1 MIRLLA
7 KLFIKDK
14 NNFKDQMVREKYGV
28 LTGIVGIIL
37 NVILFLIK
45 LIAGILCASVS
56 IMADAF
62 NNLSDAGSSFISMI
76 SFKLA
81 NKPVDA
87 DHPFGHGRIE
97 YVASFIVSMLVLFV
111 GYELI
116 SSSISK
122 IITPV
127 KIKASFVIILIL
139 CVSIL
144 TKLYMFL
151 YNYSYSKKIKSPV
164 LKATAFD
171 SISDT
176 IATTVVLIG
185 ITVGSFTNLLLDGYI
200 GVLVAI
206 FILFTGIKSI
216 KETIDVLL
224 GQKPDKEF
232 VCEIEN
238 FILSYDENV
247 TGLHDL
253 IVHNYG
259 VGRSIISLHCEVPA
273 DKDVNMLHEIIDHLE
288 IDLEEK
294 FKCKAV
300 IHMDPIILNDE
311 RINECKNLIE
321 GMLLEIDKELK
332 FHDFRMTD
340 SANLTNLIFD
350 IVVPTHKKM
359 NFEDIEKKI
368 KEKIKSVSPNY
379 KVVIKCE
386 YSYV

>member
-1 MIRLLA
+1 MIKFLA
-7 KLFIKDK
+7 NLFIKDK
-14 NNFKDQMVREKYGV
+14 DNFSDQTVRGKYGV
-28 LTGIVGIIL
+28 LTGIVGIFL
-37 NVILFLIK
+37 NVILFAIK
-45 LIAGILCASVS
+45 LTAGLLCASVS

-76 SFKLA
+76 SFKMA

-116 SSSISK
+116 STSISK
-122 IITPV
+122 IINPV
-127 KIKASFVIILIL
+127 KIKADLVIIFIL

-144 TKLYMFL
+144 IKLYMFL
-151 YNYSYSKKIKSPV
+151 YNYAYSKKIKSPV

-176 IATTVVLIG
+176 VATTVVLVG
-185 ITVGSFTNLLLDGYI
+185 IVVAKFTNLYLDGYI

-232 VCEIEN
+232 VLDIEN
-238 FILSYDENV
+238 YILSYDENV
-247 TGLHDL
+247 IGLHDL

-259 VGRSIISLHCEVPA
+259 VGRSIISFHLEVPSE
-273 DKDVNMLHEIIDHLE
+273 KDVNMLHEIIDRLE
-288 IDLEEK
+288 VDLEKK
-294 FKCKAV
+294 FNCKTV
-300 IHMDPIILNDE
+300 IHMDPIIQDDD
-311 RINECKNLIE
+311 RIKECKKLIE
-321 GMLLEIDKELK
+321 GILLGIDKDLK

-350 IVVPTHKKM
+350 VVVPTHLKI
-359 NFEDIEKKI
+359 NFEFLEKKI
-368 KEKIKSVSPNY
+368 KEKIKDFSPCYNA
-379 KVVIKCE
+379 VIKCE